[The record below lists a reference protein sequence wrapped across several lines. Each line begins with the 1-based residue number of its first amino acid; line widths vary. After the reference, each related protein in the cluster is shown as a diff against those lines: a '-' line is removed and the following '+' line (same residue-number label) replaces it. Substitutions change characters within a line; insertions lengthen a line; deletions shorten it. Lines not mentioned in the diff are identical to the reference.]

1 MVGDHLNL
9 YYCPVCTRVYY
20 LSDYW
25 EYLCGRAHATSV
37 WPDGKL
43 RHYFIK
49 ERTETNRPPWAIPAV
64 VEEREILNQDVI
76 ETSLDVCKYPE
87 DKDYAD
93 VRRHFG
99 YSAPGGKHLTREQV
113 IEKYGQFVLKQVEI
127 MTTTE
132 IESRH

>member
-1 MVGDHLNL
+1 MVEDRLDL
-9 YYCPVCTRVYY
+9 YYCPTCTRVYY

-25 EYLCGRAHATSV
+25 DYLCGRAHITSV

-43 RHYFIK
+43 RHFFIS

-76 ETSLDVCKYPE
+76 ENSLDVCKYPE
-87 DKDYAD
+87 DKDYGD

-127 MTTTE
+127 MKTTE
-132 IESRH
+132 IDSRR

>member
-1 MVGDHLNL
+1 MVEDRLDL
-9 YYCPVCTRVYY
+9 YYCPTCTRVYY

-25 EYLCGRAHATSV
+25 DYLCGRAHITSV

-43 RHYFIK
+43 RHFFIS

-76 ETSLDVCKYPE
+76 ENSLDVCKYPE
-87 DKDYAD
+87 DKDYGD

-132 IESRH
+132 IDSRR